1 MSPKARKALRRIRTV
16 ITSLFLLIICLTLN
30 PNPQAQGAGKQDF
43 WGKGTHHRFH
53 CGEIRFSER
62 ETARPSWVSAEPV
75 TAEKGRHGRFRPTGQ
90 AYRFGPSGLR
100 FREPALLTLAYK
112 NETGLPDDLIDIF
125 YYNPDTG
132 RWERMPRVALDTV
145 NKTVTAEITHFST
158 YAPGIEIGLVEE
170 GISPYRTYFQ
180 HNQEKVD
187 PGTGNLIIESEDLR
201 IPGRGLDLVLKR
213 RFSLARYL
221 DSYGLICLPADY
233 IAPPYEFANG
243 WHFCFPYLH
252 DPRKNVYIK
261 SYKLT
266 TENLNTYDIGQLVA
280 DTITIEYRSN
290 GYYCYTTPKV
300 MDELYVYD
308 RWEQYL
314 KVLVR
319 QIEIPREGL
328 TLVCTFDYKG
338 EGPNPYPA
346 PPPLLFA
353 LRKAELI
360 TADGRIF
367 QFEKGSNCYRVSW
380 IYDKS
385 RKNYLSFSYTSD
397 RLSKIQDN
405 IGREIT
411 IAYSSNKIQVKYQGV
426 TCVTYT
432 LGGGKKPE
440 LTSVTVPIN
449 AQDNAVTEYSYGD
462 GRNIRITYPSGGQSE
477 YTVNKESRVT
487 RSFHRASN
495 GGSIIKDLTYT
506 YLTNTN

>member
-280 DTITIEYRSN
+280 DTITIEYRERLLLLYNSQGN
-290 GYYCYTTPKV
+290 G
-300 MDELYVYD
+300 
-308 RWEQYL
+308 
-314 KVLVR
+314 
-319 QIEIPREGL
+319 
-328 TLVCTFDYKG
+328 
-338 EGPNPYPA
+338 
-346 PPPLLFA
+346 
-353 LRKAELI
+353 
-360 TADGRIF
+360 
-367 QFEKGSNCYRVSW
+367 
-380 IYDKS
+380 
-385 RKNYLSFSYTSD
+385 
-397 RLSKIQDN
+397 
-405 IGREIT
+405 
-411 IAYSSNKIQVKYQGV
+411 
-426 TCVTYT
+426 
-432 LGGGKKPE
+432 
-440 LTSVTVPIN
+440 
-449 AQDNAVTEYSYGD
+449 
-462 GRNIRITYPSGGQSE
+462 
-477 YTVNKESRVT
+477 
-487 RSFHRASN
+487 
-495 GGSIIKDLTYT
+495 
-506 YLTNTN
+506 